1 MRIDGT
7 RLKKLREGADL
18 RLADIAVAADLSERR
33 IGQIEAGKLSN
44 VNLNIAKAIAKR
56 LGAKLEDLAQA
67 DPEGEA

>member
-56 LGAKLEDLAQA
+56 LGAKLEDLAQT

>member
-1 MRIDGT
+1 MRIDGK
-7 RLKKLREGADL
+7 RLKQLREGADL

-33 IGQIEAGKLSN
+33 IGQIEAGKLSS

-67 DPEGEA
+67 SPEGEA

>member
-67 DPEGEA
+67 GPEGEA